1 MAKKVFYDDDARRR
15 VLAGAKILY
24 DAVKTTMG
32 PKGRNVVISK
42 TYGAPT
48 VTHDGVT
55 VAKGVE
61 IADVDDET
69 LGYKVGAE
77 LIKQA
82 ANKMNDVA
90 GDGTTTVTVL
100 TYHILNEANKLIAAG
115 HNPMLLRKGL
125 EAAAHE
131 VITQLDTLREDIQGK
146 KSRVAEVAT
155 ISAGDAEIGNLIADV
170 IDKVGKDGVVTVEE
184 GQGLGLESEVVEG
197 FTFDRGFVSAYM
209 VTDTARMEAVYDK
222 PAILITDK
230 KISSIQELLPI
241 LEKLAQAGRKDLV
254 IIAEELEGEAMAT
267 LVLNKLKGVFN
278 TVAIKAPSFG
288 DRRKDIL
295 NDIAIL
301 TGATVI
307 TEDLGYNFD
316 NAELDMIG
324 TARKVI
330 VSKDNTT
337 IIEGSGSVSEVKAR
351 IDQLNKQVASAT
363 SEYEKENFEKRR
375 AALSGKVAVIKVG
388 GATETEI
395 EEKKFRVDDA
405 VAAVKAALDEG
416 IVPGGGVTLVDLA
429 KGLVE
434 TNLPKGT
441 EKGENV
447 QAIGLPGGGV
457 TLINVTSAISASDD
471 DATVAAGKMVL
482 KNALEQPF
490 RVLLT
495 NAGLNADEWLPQV
508 RKGKAGYG
516 VNVNDPAKL
525 VDLKAAGVVD
535 PARVTKEALQN
546 SVSIAGTSMT
556 MGALV
561 VEVPEPKSAAAEA
574 PGMGGMG
581 GMM

>member
-1 MAKKVFYDDDARRR
+1 MAKKVFYDDDARKR
-15 VLAGAKILY
+15 VLGGAEILY
-24 DAVKTTMG
+24 NAVKTTMG

-42 TYGAPT
+42 GYGAPT

-55 VAKGVE
+55 VAKGVD

-82 ANKMNDVA
+82 ASKMNDVA

-125 EAAAHE
+125 ESTGQS
-131 VITQLDTLREDIQGK
+131 VIAKLATLSEDIQGK
-146 KSRVAEVAT
+146 KTRVAEVAT
-155 ISAGDAEIGNLIADV
+155 ISAGDAEIGDLIADV

-184 GQGLGLESEVVEG
+184 GQGLNLEAEVVEG
-197 FTFDRGFVSAYM
+197 FTFDRGFVSPYM

-222 PAILITDK
+222 PAIVITDK
-230 KISSIQELLPI
+230 KISSIQEFLPL
-241 LEKLAQAGRKDLV
+241 LEKLAQTGKKDLV
-254 IIAEELEGEAMAT
+254 LIAEDIEGEALGT
-267 LVLNKLKGVFN
+267 LILNRLKGVFN
-278 TVAIKAPSFG
+278 TVAIKAPAFG

-301 TGATVI
+301 TGAQVI
-307 TEDLGYNFD
+307 TEDRGMSFENVD
-316 NAELDMIG
+316 LDVVG
-324 TARKVI
+324 SARRVI
-330 VSKDNTT
+330 VNKDETT
-337 IIEGSGSVSEVKAR
+337 IIEGGGTVSEIAARVKQ
-351 IDQLNKQVASAT
+351 INVQSDQST
-363 SEYEKENFEKRR
+363 SEYDKENFEKRR

-405 VAAVKAALDEG
+405 VHAVKAALAEG
-416 IVPGGGVTLVDLA
+416 IVPGGGVTLINLA
-429 KGLVE
+429 SG
-434 TNLPKGT
+434 
-441 EKGENV
+441 
-447 QAIGLPGGGV
+447 
-457 TLINVTSAISASDD
+457 INVAGTDSI
-471 DATVAAGKMVL
+471 AAGAQIL

-490 RVLLT
+490 RILLG

-508 RKGKAGYG
+508 RAAKAGFG
-516 VNVNDPAKL
+516 VNVNDPTKL
-525 VDLKAAGVVD
+525 VDLKSAGVID
-535 PARVTKEALQN
+535 PTRVTKEALQN
-546 SVSIAGTSMT
+546 AVSIAATAST

-561 VEVPEPKSAAAEA
+561 VDVPKEEKA
-574 PGMGGMG
+574 PDMSGAMG

>member
-15 VLAGAKILY
+15 VLAGAQILY

-42 TYGAPT
+42 SFGAPT

-82 ANKMNDVA
+82 ASKMNDVA

-100 TYHILNEANKLIAAG
+100 TYNILNEANKLIAAG

-125 EAAAHE
+125 EAAAHDTIE
-131 VITQLDTLREDIQGK
+131 KLDGMREDIAANK
-146 KSRVAEVAT
+146 KRIAEVAT
-155 ISAGDAEIGNLIADV
+155 ISAGDTEIGQLIADV
-170 IDKVGKDGVVTVEE
+170 MDKVGSDGVVTVEE
-184 GQGLGLESEVVEG
+184 GQALALESEVVEG

-222 PAILITDK
+222 PAVVLTDK
-230 KISSIQELLPI
+230 KISSIQEFLPL
-241 LEKLAQAGRKDLV
+241 LEKLAAAGKKDLV
-254 IIAEELEGEAMAT
+254 IIAEDLEGEALAT
-267 LVLNKLKGVFN
+267 LVLNRLKGVFN
-278 TVAIKAPSFG
+278 TVAVKAPSFG
-288 DRRKDIL
+288 DRRKEIL
-295 NDIAIL
+295 EDIATL

-307 TEDLGYNFD
+307 SEDQGYNFE
-316 NAELDMIG
+316 NAELSMVG
-324 TARKVI
+324 SARKVI
-330 VSKDNTT
+330 VGKDETT
-337 IIEGSGSVSEVKAR
+337 IIEGAGSVADVQAR
-351 IDQLNKQVASAT
+351 IKLIGAQIDAAN
-363 SEYEKENFEKRR
+363 SEYDREQLEKRR

-416 IVPGGGVTLVDLA
+416 IVPGGGVTLVNLSSTITT
-429 KGLVE
+429 
-434 TNLPKGT
+434 TN
-441 EKGENV
+441 
-447 QAIGLPGGGV
+447 
-457 TLINVTSAISASDD
+457 DD
-471 DATVAAGKMVL
+471 DAAIAAGKMLL
-482 KNALEQPF
+482 KNALQQPF
-490 RVLLT
+490 RILMG

-508 RKGKAGYG
+508 KASKPGHG
-516 VNVNDPAKL
+516 VNVNDPSKL
-525 VDLKAAGVVD
+525 VDMKAAGVVD
-535 PARVTKEALQN
+535 PARVTKEALLN
-546 SVSIAGTSMT
+546 AVSIAGTSMT

-561 VEVPEPKSAAAEA
+561 VEVPAAKDA
-574 PGMGGMG
+574 PAMPDMGGMG
-581 GMM
+581 MM

>member
-15 VLAGAKILY
+15 VLAGAQILY

-42 TYGAPT
+42 SYGAPT

-61 IADVDDET
+61 IADEDDET

-82 ANKMNDVA
+82 ASKMNDVA

-100 TYHILNEANKLIAAG
+100 TYNILNEANKLIAAG

-125 EAAAHE
+125 EAAAHD
-131 VITQLDTLREDIQGK
+131 VIAKLNTLSEDIQGK

-155 ISAGDAEIGNLIADV
+155 ISAGDAEIGELIADV

-184 GQGLGLESEVVEG
+184 GQGLELESEVVEG
-197 FTFDRGFVSAYM
+197 FTFDRGFVSPYM

-222 PAILITDK
+222 PAIVITDK
-230 KISSIQELLPI
+230 KISSIQEFLPL
-241 LEKLAQAGRKDLV
+241 LEKLAQAGKKDLV
-254 IIAEELEGEAMAT
+254 LIAEDVEGEALGT
-267 LVLNKLKGVFN
+267 LILNRLKGVFN
-278 TVAIKAPSFG
+278 TVAIKAPAFG
-288 DRRKDIL
+288 DRRKDVL
-295 NDIAIL
+295 NDIAVL
-301 TGATVI
+301 TGGEVI
-307 TEDLGYNFD
+307 TEDRGMTFENVD
-316 NAELDMIG
+316 IDVVG
-324 TARKVI
+324 SARKVL
-330 VSKDNTT
+330 VTKDETT
-337 IIEGSGSVSEVKAR
+337 IVEGAGAAAEIQAR
-351 IDQLNKQVASAT
+351 INQINAQVAAAT
-363 SEYEKENFEKRR
+363 SEYDKENLEKRR

-416 IVPGGGVTLVDLA
+416 IVPGGGVTLV
-429 KGLVE
+429 
-434 TNLPKGT
+434 NLTTTIK
-441 EKGENV
+441 
-447 QAIGLPGGGV
+447 
-457 TLINVTSAISASDD
+457 TSATDD
-471 DATVAAGKMVL
+471 DAITAGKQLL
-482 KNALEQPF
+482 KKALEQPF
-490 RVLLT
+490 RILLS

-508 RKGKAGYG
+508 KSAKAGQG
-516 VNVNDPAKL
+516 VNVNDPSKL

-535 PARVTKEALQN
+535 PSRVTKEAIQN
-546 SVSIAGTSMT
+546 AVSIAGTSMT

-561 VEVPEPKSAAAEA
+561 VEVPEKEAAPAA
-574 PGMGGMG
+574 GGMPGGMG
-581 GMM
+581 MM

>member
-15 VLAGAKILY
+15 VLGGAQILY

-42 TYGAPT
+42 SYGSPT

-77 LIKQA
+77 LIKQVA
-82 ANKMNDVA
+82 SKMNDTA

-115 HNPMLLRKGL
+115 HNPILLRKGL
-125 EAAAHE
+125 EAAASE
-131 VITQLDTLREDIQGK
+131 VIAKLETLAEDIKGK

-155 ISAGDAEIGNLIADV
+155 ISAGDAAIGELIADV
-170 IDKVGKDGVVTVEE
+170 MDAVGRDGIVTVEE
-184 GQGLGLESEVVEG
+184 GQGLLLEKEIVEG
-197 FTFDRGFVSAYM
+197 FTFDRGFVSPYM

-222 PAILITDK
+222 PAIVITDK
-230 KISSIQELLPI
+230 KISSVQEFLPL
-241 LEKLAQAGRKDLV
+241 LEKLAQAGKKDLV
-254 IIAEELEGEAMAT
+254 LIAEDVEGEALGT
-267 LVLNKLKGVFN
+267 LVLNRLKGVFN

-301 TGATVI
+301 TGATVVSDDQGN
-307 TEDLGYNFD
+307 TFENVGL
-316 NAELDMIG
+316 EVVG
-324 TARKVI
+324 TARRVI
-330 VSKDNTT
+330 VAKDETT
-337 IIEGSGSVSEVKAR
+337 IIEGGGTPTELDAR
-351 IDQLNKQVASAT
+351 IKQITAQADAAS
-363 SEYEKENFEKRR
+363 SEYDKENLEKRR

-405 VAAVKAALDEG
+405 VHAVKAALAEG
-416 IVPGGGVTLVDLA
+416 IVPGGGVTLI
-429 KGLVE
+429 
-434 TNLPKGT
+434 NLSSSVSFKDMSVGDD
-441 EKGENV
+441 EV
-447 QAIGLPGGGV
+447 AV
-457 TLINVTSAISASDD
+457 T
-471 DATVAAGKMVL
+471 AGKHL
-482 KNALEQPF
+482 LIKALEQPF
-490 RVLLT
+490 RILIA
-495 NAGLNADEWLPQV
+495 NSGLNADEWLPLV
-508 RKGKAGYG
+508 RKAKSGQG
-516 VNVNDPAKL
+516 VNVNDPSKL
-525 VDLKAAGVVD
+525 VDLKSVGVVD
-535 PARVTKEALQN
+535 PVMVTRKAIENA
-546 SVSIAGTSMT
+546 VSIAGTSMT

-561 VEVPEPKSAAAEA
+561 VDVPEKASAA
-574 PGMGGMG
+574 PDMSGMGGMG